1 MKNFH
6 LISVSTLAIFMA
18 SPAMAQSESADPSD
32 VVTDE
37 IIVTAQRQAQNLQE
51 VPIAVSAFSAEALD
65 KRQIE
70 NSSDLQ
76 LSLPNVTFTKGQFQD
91 SSFNIRGIGDLCVGV
106 ACDSAT
112 AIHLDGTPL
121 LATRLFETEFFDLE
135 RVEVL
140 RGPQGTLFGR
150 NATSGVVN
158 FVPARPNLSS
168 FNGSG
173 EIEYSNYDSLKVKG
187 MINVPITDNLG
198 IRAAGFFLKRD
209 GYTQNLF
216 DDSRI
221 DNRNMYAVRGSLRWM
236 PTDSTTVDLMAY
248 YFREDD
254 SRMRV
259 QKQMC
264 QRDTTGV
271 LGCLPN
277 AREYGTINGNSTFV
291 GTLGSRELLAIAGIP
306 VPALALGSIYGDDVY
321 SKAINPS
328 DPRVVNTD
336 YTPKYLTSEEQY
348 QARISHD
355 FGTFNVQ
362 LTGFYHKSSVD
373 SSQDYNL
380 AVQDR
385 AVFSTGL
392 TTLAALAS
400 TGPLGSYLRPLYDAL
415 TPNGPNG
422 SLCTSLAETTG
433 TGSFGGFKTCSET
446 PQDFDRSNQE
456 THDWSVE
463 GIFSS
468 KFDGKFNFLLGGIYV
483 DYKIDETSYYINQF
497 GIDYVAG
504 LLGSFASAQLG
515 LAPSY
520 RASPYYRNKGGD
532 LRLKSHGIFGEVYYE
547 VNDDAKLTM
556 GIRYNNDKK
565 SVRARTTLADFL
577 VPYGSTDAF
586 TSPYLFNPALPY
598 DADPGTPGNQLFQE
612 RSVGFEK
619 MTGRAVFDWKI
630 SDENLFYISYSR
642 GYKSGGFNP
651 PLSPLFTVPE
661 AFKAE
666 TVNAFEIGSKNEFL
680 NGKLTLNATAFYY
693 QYQGLQLSRIVART
707 AVNDNID
714 ADIYGLEL
722 EGLIRP
728 TRDLAINFGAS
739 YLHTRAGD
747 SGDRLFDPR
756 DPSAGRAD
764 AVIIKDLETAA
775 NCVVQS
781 NTGNGAA
788 ANGFVTAVNSALGL
802 RAPTSFGANSGVNGT
817 GAFGMCGILRAAA
830 AGNIGL
836 AGAPLAPL
844 QPLLDS
850 FGGMSISNGV
860 PINVE
865 GNRLPQAPS
874 YKFSAGVQYTL
885 ETSNGLTIVP
895 RADVTYAGKMYGTI
909 FNRNV
914 DKITGYAQVNAQ
926 IQLNG
931 RDDKWFMRGFVQNL
945 FNNNAVTGLYVNDAS
960 AGIYTNV
967 FTLEPRRYGLAAGLK
982 F

>member
-6 LISVSTLAIFMA
+6 LMSASILAILMA
-18 SPAMAQSESADPSD
+18 SPALAQSAPATLSD
-32 VVTDE
+32 DATDE

-158 FVPARPNLSS
+158 FVPLRPNLSS

-173 EIEYSNYDSLKVKG
+173 DIEYGNYNSLKMKG

-209 GYTQNLF
+209 GYTRNLF
-216 DDSRI
+216 DGNRI
-221 DNRNMYAVRGSLRWM
+221 DDRDMYAVRGSLRWM
-236 PTDSTTVDLMAY
+236 PTNNTTVDLMAY

-264 QRDTTGV
+264 QRDNTGV

-306 VPALALGSIYGDDVY
+306 VPELALGSIYGNDVY
-321 SKAINPS
+321 SKTINPS
-328 DPRVVNTD
+328 DPRVVSTD
-336 YTPKYLTSEEQY
+336 YTPRYLTSEEQY
-348 QARISHD
+348 QARAAHD
-355 FGTFNVQ
+355 FGDINLQ

-385 AVFSTGL
+385 AVFATGL

-400 TGPLGSYLRPLYDAL
+400 SGPLSSYLRPLYDAL

-422 SLCTSLAETTG
+422 PLCTSLPETTG

-446 PQDFDRSNQE
+446 PQDFDRSNQV
-456 THDWSVE
+456 TRDWSVE
-463 GIFSS
+463 GILSS
-468 KFDGKFNFLLGGIYV
+468 KFDGKFNFLFGGIYV
-483 DYKIDETSYYINQF
+483 DYKIHETSYYINQF

-532 LRLKSHGIFGEVYYE
+532 LRLKSHGIFGEAYYE
-547 VNDDAKLTM
+547 VNDDAKLTI

-598 DADPGTPGNQLFQE
+598 DADPGKLGNQLFQE

-619 MTGRAVFDWKI
+619 MTGRAVFDWKV
-630 SDENLFYISYSR
+630 SDENLFYVSYSR

-651 PLSPLFTVPE
+651 PLSPIFTVAE

-680 NGKLTLNATAFYY
+680 NGKLVLNATAFYY

-722 EGLIRP
+722 EGIIRP

-756 DPSAGRAD
+756 DPAAGRAD
-764 AVIIKDLETAA
+764 AVIVKDLETAA

-781 NTGNGAA
+781 TTGNGAA

-850 FGGMSISNGV
+850 FGGMAISNGV
-860 PINVE
+860 PINVK

-874 YKFSAGVQYTL
+874 YKVSAGVQYTL
-885 ETSNGLTIVP
+885 ETSNRLTIVP

-914 DKITGYAQVNAQ
+914 DKIKGYAQVNAQ

-931 RDDKWFMRGFVQNL
+931 RDDKWFIRSFVQNL

>member
-1 MKNFH
+1 MKQIH
-6 LISVSTLAIFMA
+6 IISVSTLALLMA
-18 SPAMAQSESADPSD
+18 SPALAQSERPDSSEVAA
-32 VVTDE
+32 DE
-37 IIVTAQRQAQNLQE
+37 IIVTAQRKAQNLQD
-51 VPIAVSAFSAEALD
+51 VPIAVSAFSAEALE

-76 LSLPNVTFTKGQFQD
+76 LSLPNVTFSKGQFQD

-112 AIHLDGTPL
+112 GIHLDGTPL

-158 FVPARPNLSS
+158 FVPLRPDLSS

-173 EIEYSNYDSLKVKG
+173 EVEYGNYDSLKVKG
-187 MINVPITDNLG
+187 MINVPITDTLG
-198 IRAAGFFLKRD
+198 LRAAGFYLKRD
-209 GYTQNLF
+209 GYTKNLF
-216 DDSRI
+216 DGNRI
-221 DNRNMYAVRGSLRWM
+221 DNRDMYAVRGSLRWR
-236 PTDSTTVDLMAY
+236 PTDNTTVDLMAY

-264 QRDTTGV
+264 QRDNTGV

-306 VPALALGSIYGDDVY
+306 IPALALGSIYGDDVY

-328 DPRVVNTD
+328 DPRVVNAD
-336 YTPKYLTSEEQY
+336 FTPKYLTSEEQY
-348 QARISHD
+348 QARISQD
-355 FGTFNVQ
+355 FDSFNIQ

-385 AVFSTGL
+385 SVFANGL
-392 TTLAALAS
+392 TTLSALAS
-400 TGPLGSYLRPLYDAL
+400 TGPLVSYLQPLYNAL

-422 SLCTSLAETTG
+422 PLCTSLPETTG
-433 TGSFGGFKTCSET
+433 TGSFGGFKTCAST
-446 PQDFDRSNQE
+446 PQDFDRSNQT
-456 THDWSVE
+456 THDWSAE
-463 GIFSS
+463 GILSS
-468 KFDGKFNFLLGGIYV
+468 SFDGKFNFLLGGIYV

-504 LLGSFASAQLG
+504 LLGSFTSAGLG

-520 RASPYYRNKGGD
+520 LASPYYRNKGGD
-532 LRLKSHGIFGEVYYE
+532 LRVKSHGIFGEAYYQ
-547 VNDDAKLTM
+547 VNDAAKLTI
-556 GIRYNNDKK
+556 GLRYNNDKK
-565 SVRARTTLADFL
+565 SVRARTTLANFL

-586 TSPYLFNPALPY
+586 ASPYLFNAAQPY
-598 DADPGTPGNQLFQE
+598 DADPGKLGNQLFQE

-630 SDENLFYISYSR
+630 SDENLLYISYSR
-642 GYKSGGFNP
+642 GYKSGGLNP
-651 PLSPLFTVPE
+651 PLSPIFTVAE

-666 TVNAFEIGSKNEFL
+666 TVNAFEIGSKNEFA
-680 NGKLTLNATAFYY
+680 NGDFTLNATAFYY
-693 QYQGLQLSRIVART
+693 QYKGLQLSRIVART

-722 EGLIRP
+722 EGIIRP

-747 SGDRLFDPR
+747 TGDRLFDTR
-756 DPSAGRAD
+756 DPSDGRAD
-764 AVIIKDLETAA
+764 VVIVKDLETAA

-781 NTGNGAA
+781 ATGNRDA

-802 RAPTSFGANSGVNGT
+802 RAPTSFGANSGINGT

-844 QPLLDS
+844 QPLLNS
-850 FGGMSISNGV
+850 FGGMAISNGV
-860 PINVE
+860 VVNVK
-865 GNRLPQAPS
+865 GNRLPQAPN
-874 YKFSAGVQYTL
+874 YKFSAGVQYTF
-885 ETSNGLTIVP
+885 ETPNGLIIVP
-895 RADVTYAGKMYGTI
+895 RADLTYTGSMYGTI

-914 DKITGYAQVNAQ
+914 DKIDGYAQVNAQ
-926 IQLNG
+926 LQING
-931 RDDKWFMRGFVQNL
+931 RDDQWFVRGFVQNL
-945 FNNNAVTGLYVNDAS
+945 FDKNAVTGLYVNDAS
-960 AGIYTNV
+960 AGIYTNI
-967 FTLEPRRYGLAAGLK
+967 FTLEPRRYGLSAGFK